1 MANAFGPYSSRGGTA
16 SRSRRLGW
24 NRKGRLDMSED
35 TEARPSLPDEPTEPS
50 SPLLSP
56 LLDADSPAPR
66 GWPAAA
72 IWTTII
78 LVVLC
83 LSAVAILALGLV
95 GSKQSDDSQGGLAGI
110 FRRTYGEPS
119 SSREARGQLT
129 ELARKDLTTALEHAD
144 DGDFSLA
151 RDATE
156 RAKALLSVVKTL
168 KPKDTPPEVG
178 PESRVCGGGPEGH
191 GLGAVRG
198 SVQGVSALHPIDS
211 VDGGA
216 PRAWSPACWR
226 STRFWTRRSCTPTTL
241 LLPNSANGSPNWL
254 N

>member
-1 MANAFGPYSSRGGTA
+1 
-16 SRSRRLGW
+16 
-24 NRKGRLDMSED
+24 MSED

-168 KPKDTPPEVG
+168 KPKDTPPEVALVDTVL
-178 PESRVCGGGPEGH
+178 ENLEKRDFEGYAAAKKQ
-191 GLGAVRG
+191 LGELLG
-198 SVQGVSALHPIDS
+198 QGEPAEKDASSAAEPAAS
-211 VDGGA
+211 A
-216 PRAWSPACWR
+216 SPAQPAAAE
-226 STRFWTRRSCTPTTL
+226 SDKAAP
-241 LLPNSANGSPNWL
+241 AAAE
-254 N
+254 